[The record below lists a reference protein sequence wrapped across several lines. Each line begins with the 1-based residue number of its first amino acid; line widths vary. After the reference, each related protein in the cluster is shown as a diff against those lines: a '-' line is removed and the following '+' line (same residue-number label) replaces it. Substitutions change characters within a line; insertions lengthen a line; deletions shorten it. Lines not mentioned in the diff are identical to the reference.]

1 MSFSLSPAVNQV
13 LAEPRPHP
21 RQANFEKITA
31 EHPMNGL
38 RMTRITILLNCE
50 MRIEKNITV
59 NSHL

>member
-13 LAEPRPHP
+13 LAEPRPDP